1 MRAPLIVAAALAA
14 AGLAAGASG
23 ARAEPLPLDEGG
35 LRAVAAGAAAA
46 PASPVN
52 VNVTSSNPVTVTNDV
67 NVANQ
72 VGAGVAVGVTAA
84 IAAFSDN
91 VAATGGA
98 VSTVDLGL
106 GPGGGTP

>member
-1 MRAPLIVAAALAA
+1 MRALLIAAALAA
-14 AGLAAGASG
+14 AGLAAGG

-35 LRAVAAGAAAA
+35 LRAVAAGVAA
-46 PASPVN
+46 PAAPIN

-67 NVANQ
+67 DVANQ

-98 VSTVDLGL
+98 VLTVDLGL
-106 GPGGGTP
+106 GPGGGIP

>member
-1 MRAPLIVAAALAA
+1 MRALLIAAALAA
-14 AGLAAGASG
+14 AGLAGGA

-35 LRAVAAGAAAA
+35 LRAVAAGAVVA

-52 VNVTSSNPVTVTNDV
+52 VNVGVANPVTVTNDV
-67 NVANQ
+67 AVANQ

>member
-1 MRAPLIVAAALAA
+1 MRARLIVAAALAA
-14 AGLAAGASG
+14 AGLAADG

-35 LRAVAAGAAAA
+35 LRAVAAGAVA

-52 VNVTSSNPVTVTNDV
+52 VNVNMSNPVTVTNDV
-67 NVANQ
+67 AVANQ

-106 GPGGGTP
+106 GPGGGGP

>member
-1 MRAPLIVAAALAA
+1 MRTFLIAAALAA
-14 AGLAAGASG
+14 AGLAAGAGG

-35 LRAVAAGAAAA
+35 LEAVAAGESA
-46 PASPVN
+46 PASPIN

-67 NVANQ
+67 DVANQ

-91 VAATGGA
+91 VAANGGA
-98 VSTVDLGL
+98 SATVGMGL
-106 GPGGGTP
+106 RGAP

>member
-1 MRAPLIVAAALAA
+1 MRALLIAAGLAA

-35 LRAVAAGAAAA
+35 LRAVAAGVAA

-67 NVANQ
+67 AVANQ

-91 VAATGGA
+91 VAANGGA
-98 VSTVDLGL
+98 VSTVNLGL
-106 GPGGGTP
+106 GGGP

>member
-1 MRAPLIVAAALAA
+1 MRASLIAAVLA
-14 AGLAAGASG
+14 AGLAAGG

-35 LRAVAAGAAAA
+35 LRAVSAGAVA

-67 NVANQ
+67 VVANQ
-72 VGAGVAVGVTAA
+72 VGVGVAVGVTAA
-84 IAAFSDN
+84 IAAFSEN

-106 GPGGGTP
+106 GGAAR